1 MNAGRLVALALAAAT
16 LLGACAPAVAPDPP
30 ARSAAGAAVTAPT
43 RTPGDG
49 PQLFEGA
56 GAVAVRAA
64 PDDPADA
71 PLDAPADAPT
81 DGGMDGG
88 AAPAAALRPPT
99 PPSVP
104 PAWTQTGVASWYGP
118 NFVGRPTANGETF
131 DPTLLTAAHR
141 TLPFGVRVRV
151 TNLATER
158 SVVVRINDRGP
169 FVQGRVIDLSRA
181 AAEAIGMIGS
191 GTARVRLTPAGP
203 PSGPAP
209 IRVDARLS
217 GYDVVVPGARP
228 GSLWVLRTG
237 DGGEVLVRAVELPER
252 PDAEATGREVWVAPA
267 LAARVGSDAVLAS
280 ARSE

>member
-1 MNAGRLVALALAAAT
+1 MRFGPTPPAAARAALATAAALT
-16 LLGACAPAVAPDPP
+16 LAACAPAVAPEPP
-30 ARSAAGAAVTAPT
+30 VTSAAGAAVTAPA
-43 RTPGDG
+43 RTPAEG
-49 PQLFEGA
+49 PTLFEGA
-56 GAVAVRAA
+56 GDPVARRAPDALTPSPTAVRPSEADPSDPDLRAA
-64 PDDPADA
+64 PA
-71 PLDAPADAPT
+71 
-81 DGGMDGG
+81 
-88 AAPAAALRPPT
+88 
-99 PPSVP
+99 VP

-141 TLPFGVRVRV
+141 TLPFGARVRV
-151 TNLATER
+151 TNLTTER

-181 AAEAIGMIGS
+181 AADAIGMTSS
-191 GTARVRLTPAGP
+191 GTARVRLAPAGP

-209 IRVDARLS
+209 IRIDARLS

-228 GSLWVLRTG
+228 GSLWVVRTR

-252 PDAEATGREVWVAPA
+252 PDAEATGREVWVAPS

-280 ARSE
+280 ARGE